1 VLLYLLLLHQSNTR
15 VLVIMECDDVDEFP
29 MLGDDQEDLGATV
42 TSRFRNSQAPEH
54 RHLCAAVEA
63 MAQVLKDQNLPPS
76 PTAYFAA
83 TMTSLERQAN
93 DQSSAADD
101 EPVAAAL
108 CTFLSMVL
116 PKVSQAVLRSKWAAT
131 VDSLVKIL
139 KRNSV
144 SAGAAKFGMKC
155 ISYLL
160 TTGDK
165 SNWILVES
173 AYGILLNYAT
183 DRRPKVRK
191 RAHLCLEEILRS
203 YQGSSVLVKA
213 SEGVEKLFEQFL
225 LIAGG
230 SNSVGTI
237 GKPQV
242 ASNGANGAMEVV
254 HILNA
259 LKVILPLLSRK
270 VISKL
275 LPHFQLLLQLRQP
288 FLTSHIMSALHAL
301 CISPT
306 AELPAS
312 GLADLLGWLCLVV
325 FDDQKSGDVIM
336 FAARVLQHGMGKV
349 HDLDQSLCADKL
361 PVIFHSL
368 AGVLAFQHEE
378 AIYGASEAL
387 QHLIQNCIDEDMIK
401 QGVNQLNL
409 HGAKRKSEPAPIER
423 ICTTAESLLG
433 HEYNTAWDIAL
444 KVISTLFEKL
454 GESSYF
460 LMGGVL
466 RNLADLQKLAD
477 DDLTCRK
484 QLHKCVGSAVA
495 AMGPDNFLQI
505 VPLNLDCEELSESNI
520 WLLPI
525 LKQHIVGGSLKFF
538 TDNILGLADRLH
550 EKSKTLEVEGR
561 PVASRN
567 TQACV
572 HALWSLLPSFCN
584 YPIDTAQNF
593 RDLAKKLGA
602 SLQKEPDL
610 RGIICSSLQ
619 ILIQQNK
626 KAQEESLYSLSSLE
640 QVKGLE
646 INLAEQRAKSRYNSK
661 VASANMKI
669 LTSFSPKFLSTLFN
683 IFMSSPQD
691 KRGYLQATIADIASV
706 SDKEVVK
713 QFFISAMQK
722 LLKVT
727 QEATKSL
734 HARKSSMEVDG
745 SNNEQTA
752 ASTRAQLLDLA
763 LSLLQGL
770 DVEAV
775 NMLFAATKPALQD
788 DEGLVQKKAYKV
800 LASILKE
807 HKDFLTNN
815 LDEIFDLMV
824 TTMPSCHFSAK
835 RHRLDCLQYLIIHI
849 SMTGEERKNG
859 GIACFLTEIIL
870 AVKESNKKTR
880 SRAYDLLVKIGHCLE
895 DTESGGSQEKLH
907 EFFNMVVGCLA
918 GSTPHMISAA
928 VTGIARLMYEFSEL
942 CLSVPDLLPSAFMLL
957 KSNNRE
963 VIKATLGLLKV
974 VIARLQAED
983 LQKHL
988 KSMVDGL
995 LLWSAERKTHFKAKV
1010 RLLLEMLIRKCG
1022 LEAVKAVMPEQHVKL
1037 LANIRKVNERKE
1049 KRRNSMSQDKL
1060 DETKSSY
1067 SHATTTRQS
1076 KWNHT
1081 KIFSE
1086 FGDEDDDDSDADMD
1100 FTQTTHSG
1108 IMSSVPKSKSSTLRS
1123 KNVRKSNKRLREDLD
1138 VLGNEP
1144 LDLLDKQKTRSM
1156 LKAQQRKGQ
1165 RSDSDDE
1172 MVLDPDG
1179 RLVINEDEV
1188 GHSRKRRA
1196 TDNEL
1201 RQDADSQSQ
1210 RSGQSKSKAT
1220 SASMSKASQKRQK
1233 TAKSGWAYTGTEY
1246 KSKKAGGD
1254 VKREGKLEPYAYW
1267 PLDAKMLNRREEKRS
1282 IAKKGLANVMKL
1294 TKQLQG
1300 KSVRQALSE
1309 KTVAQKR
1316 KQKSHNGK
1324 NKRKRS

>member
-1 VLLYLLLLHQSNTR
+1 
-15 VLVIMECDDVDEFP
+15 MECDDVDEFP
-29 MLGDDQEDLGATV
+29 MLGDDQEDLGAAV
-42 TSRFRNSQAPEH
+42 ASRFRNSKATEH

-83 TMTSLERQAN
+83 TMTSLERQAG
-93 DQSSAADD
+93 DQSSVADD

-116 PKVSQAVLRSKWAAT
+116 PKVSHTVLRSKWEAT
-131 VDSLVKIL
+131 LDSLVKFL

-144 SAGAAKFGMKC
+144 SAGTAKFGMNC

-165 SNWILVES
+165 STWLPVES
-173 AYGILLNYAT
+173 AYGVLLNYAT

-191 RAHLCLEEILRS
+191 RAHLCLEEVLRS
-203 YQGSSVLVKA
+203 YQCSSILVKA
-213 SEGVEKLFEQFL
+213 SEGVEKIFEQFL

-254 HILNA
+254 YILNA
-259 LKVILPLLSRK
+259 LKVIAPLLSKK

-288 FLTSHIMSALHAL
+288 FLTSHVMSVLHAL

-325 FDDQKSGDVIM
+325 FDDQKSGDAIM

-349 HDLDQSLCADKL
+349 HDLDQNLCADKL
-361 PVIFHSL
+361 PAIFHSL

-387 QHLIQNCIDEDMIK
+387 QHLVQNCIDEEMIT
-401 QGVNQLNL
+401 QGLNQLNMR
-409 HGAKRKSEPAPIER
+409 GAKPAPIQR

-454 GESSYF
+454 GESSCF

-477 DDLTCRK
+477 EDLTCRK

-495 AMGPDNFLQI
+495 AMGPDKFLDI
-505 VPLNLDCEELSESNI
+505 LPLNLDCEELSESNI

-538 TDNILGLADRLH
+538 TNNILGLVDRLH
-550 EKSKTLEVEGR
+550 EKSKMLEVEGR

-593 RDLAKKLGA
+593 LDLAKKLRA
-602 SLQKEPDL
+602 SLLKEPDL

-626 KAQEESLYSLSSLE
+626 KAQEEALNSLISLE
-640 QVKGLE
+640 QAERLE
-646 INLAEQRAKSRYNSK
+646 ISLAEQRANSRYNSK
-661 VASANMKI
+661 VASENMKI
-669 LTSFSPKFLSTLFN
+669 LRKISPEFLSTLFT
-683 IFMSSPQD
+683 IFMSSPQE
-691 KRGYLQATIADIASV
+691 KRGYLQATIADMASV
-706 SDKEVVK
+706 ADKAVVNH
-713 QFFISAMQK
+713 FFIRAMQK

-727 QEATKSL
+727 QEATKSG

-763 LSLLQGL
+763 VSLLQGL

-800 LASILKE
+800 LVGILKE
-807 HKDFLTNN
+807 HGDFLANN
-815 LDEIFDLMV
+815 LDEIFELTV

-849 SMTGEERKNG
+849 LMTGEERKNG
-859 GIACFLTEIIL
+859 GIACFLSEIIL

-895 DTESGGSQEKLH
+895 DTENGGSQEKLH
-907 EFFNMVVGCLA
+907 KFFNMVVGCLA

-942 CLSVPDLLPSAFMLL
+942 CLSVPDLLPSVFMLL

-995 LLWSAERKTHFKAKV
+995 LLWSADRKTHFKAKV

-1022 LEAVKAVMPEQHVKL
+1022 LEAVKVVMPEQHVKL

-1049 KRRNSMSQDKL
+1049 KRRNSVSQDKL
-1060 DETKSSY
+1060 DETKSSH

-1108 IMSSVPKSKSSTLRS
+1108 IRSSVPKSKSSTLRS
-1123 KNVRKSNKRLREDLD
+1123 KNVRKSNKRLPEDLD
-1138 VLGNEP
+1138 ILGNEP
-1144 LDLLDKQKTRSM
+1144 LDLLDKQKARSM
-1156 LKAQQRKGQ
+1156 LKGQQRKGQ
-1165 RSDSDDE
+1165 RSDSEDE
-1172 MVLDPDG
+1172 MVLDSDG
-1179 RLVINEDEV
+1179 RLVINEDDV

-1196 TDNEL
+1196 TDNGI
-1201 RQDADSQSQ
+1201 RQDIDSWSQ
-1210 RSGQSKSKAT
+1210 RSGQSKSHAT
-1220 SASMSKASQKRQK
+1220 SASLSNANNKRQK

-1246 KSKKAGGD
+1246 KNKKAGGD
-1254 VKREGKLEPYAYW
+1254 IKRDGKLEPYAYW

-1294 TKQLQG
+1294 SKQLQG

-1309 KTVAQKR
+1309 KTTAQKR

-1324 NKRKRS
+1324 NKRKSS